1 MELEAIEKDDR
12 LVLDMQ
18 QNHSI
23 GNLIRKALW
32 EAGAEAAY
40 DKGHPLG
47 GESKLIVEGDN
58 PQESLEEA
66 IEAAREWMDELED
79 QV

>member
-12 LVLDMQ
+12 LILDLQ

-23 GNLIRKALW
+23 ANLVRKALW
-32 EAGAEAAY
+32 ETGAEAAY

-47 GESKLIVEGDN
+47 GESKLIVEAED
-58 PQESLEEA
+58 PEQALKDA
-66 IEAAREWMDELED
+66 IEIARGWMDDLED
-79 QV
+79 QI